1 MTTRNYDQK
10 RVKTKKWQAE
20 QHIVESFLEEFSRPL
35 DIIDIPVGT
44 GRFFPSFSRRQDN
57 VVGIDISSD
66 MLDAARRHPNT
77 GACNLSLAMGD
88 IFNLGFDA
96 KSFDCAICIRF
107 LNLVDSNRMMRAL
120 SALESMSRFYVI
132 AGVRFIP

>member
-1 MTTRNYDQK
+1 
-10 RVKTKKWQAE
+10 
-20 QHIVESFLEEFSRPL
+20 LEELSRPL
-35 DIIDIPVGT
+35 DIIDIPVGI
-44 GRFFPSFSRRQDN
+44 GRFFPSFSRGQDN

-66 MLDAARRHPNT
+66 MLDAARQHPNA

-88 IFNLGFDA
+88 IFNLDCGA